1 MKIWYQSF
9 SFASPDPSESYP
21 RILRESMLALFDKGT
36 ELTFGNMTRSIPSGH
51 HMHVVQTYDIPEM
64 LRNLVLAEQN
74 GYDAVIIGNALDPG
88 LFDARSLLRI
98 PVLSIGQSALLFSQQ
113 IGTKALVIA
122 SGRKAIPIVRENIR
136 RFGLSAGVQDVISAA
151 GDLSVKQMT
160 SAFDDA
166 ELQKTVI
173 DAFKTSIAKH
183 LTDDTEVIVPMAG
196 ILQVLLYYAGV
207 TVFEGRPIVPGYLV
221 TGLMTEMAA
230 KLHKVGLSTSSVGQF
245 APLDGALRAEVERT
259 WPEWLPARKEGA
271 A

>member
-173 DAFKTSIAKH
+173 DAFKTSI
-183 LTDDTEVIVPMAG
+183 
-196 ILQVLLYYAGV
+196 LQVLLYHAGV